1 MSAFSGS
8 IRRFCRCMGRNL
20 CVPAQNAEKEIYYW
34 SARNPGGPG
43 GMRDDIFLL
52 FIICVWECWKMLRC
66 ILIKVIISSED
77 VERRGQ

>member
-8 IRRFCRCMGRNL
+8 IRRFCWCMDWDLR
-20 CVPAQNAEKEIYYW
+20 VPAQNAEKEIYYW
-34 SARNPGGPG
+34 SARYSGGPG

-52 FIICVWECWKMLRC
+52 FLIGAWECRKMPWC
-66 ILIKVIISSED
+66 ILIKVIISSKD